1 MRDNKINFVMT
12 ASIKVLFK
20 LFFCYQEIVKL
31 GTIAPPVR
39 QRLTLPPSF
48 VLLVTT
54 VRRGQAHPLSVQLEP
69 SPMPPET
76 AMSQTVNPVPQ
87 VRKRLYDYIIEKY
100 A

>member
-1 MRDNKINFVMT
+1 MRDNEINFFMT
-12 ASIKVLFK
+12 ACNKVLYK

-39 QRLTLPPSF
+39 QRPILPPSC

-76 AMSQTVNPVPQ
+76 AMSLTVNPVPQ
-87 VRKRLYDYIIEKY
+87 VRKRLYDYIIK
-100 A
+100 